1 MLDVGE
7 AKALRLA
14 PRSRHH
20 LGREVGG
27 DQPPIRPDRAGSGKA
42 PLAGARRQLE
52 IVCAGSGPNVLSI
65 SSDEAVVPSGLA
77 EVHVTT
83 AMCA

>member
-14 PRSRHH
+14 PRSRYH

-27 DQPPIRPDRAGSGKA
+27 DQPPIRPDRAGSGKVR
-42 PLAGARRQLE
+42 LAGARRQLE
-52 IVCAGSGPNVLSI
+52 DRLARLGP
-65 SSDEAVVPSGLA
+65 
-77 EVHVTT
+77 
-83 AMCA
+83 

>member
-20 LGREVGG
+20 LRREVGG
-27 DQPPIRPDRAGSGKA
+27 DQPPIRPDREGGGKA
-42 PLAGARRQLE
+42 RFAGARRQLE
-52 IVCAGSGPNVLSI
+52 DRLARLGP
-65 SSDEAVVPSGLA
+65 
-77 EVHVTT
+77 
-83 AMCA
+83 